1 MRLEE
6 TAYKKTSQTSS
17 LKERLWT
24 RASKVEKKKYAFT
37 CVSHVATVYTGHC
50 IVKIEV
56 GVGSVGLNSTKES
69 IQEINIIKLPLENM
83 AKRILFFEGL
93 KELIRD
99 TTFGV
104 LRLSRSPKELF
115 EAHRKSEC
123 GTFYTLV
130 LSIVHSNSLIPSL
143 FVYISKNFLLP
154 KKLV

>member
-83 AKRILFFEGL
+83 AKRILFFEGTQPSK
-93 KELIRD
+93 KELASAVRLEELLWRARQAKHSL
-99 TTFGV
+99 
-104 LRLSRSPKELF
+104 LRCAARQAKHYRKVVFLPNKTLFKTPNNSELC
-115 EAHRKSEC
+115 S
-123 GTFYTLV
+123 
-130 LSIVHSNSLIPSL
+130 
-143 FVYISKNFLLP
+143 
-154 KKLV
+154 

>member
-6 TAYKKTSQTSS
+6 TAYRKTSQTSS

-83 AKRILFFEGL
+83 AKRILFFEGTQPSECSACL
-93 KELIRD
+93 A
-99 TTFGV
+99 
-104 LRLSRSPKELF
+104 
-115 EAHRKSEC
+115 AHRKSEC

-143 FVYISKNFLLP
+143 FVYISKNFLLL
-154 KKLV
+154 KELV

>member
-1 MRLEE
+1 MRFEE

-83 AKRILFFEGL
+83 AKRILFFEGTQPSECFACL
-93 KELIRD
+93 A
-99 TTFGV
+99 
-104 LRLSRSPKELF
+104 
-115 EAHRKSEC
+115 AHRKSEPLLRRST
-123 GTFYTLV
+123 TFGVWNLLYLGAVHCSLKFAHSFLV
-130 LSIVHSNSLIPSL
+130 CIYL
-143 FVYISKNFLLP
+143 
-154 KKLV
+154 

>member
-104 LRLSRSPKELF
+104 LRLSRCAPQKRAPSSKEHNLRSVEPSIPWCCPLF
-115 EAHRKSEC
+115 TQIRSFLPC
-123 GTFYTLV
+123 L
-130 LSIVHSNSLIPSL
+130 
-143 FVYISKNFLLP
+143 YISLKTFFC
-154 KKLV
+154 